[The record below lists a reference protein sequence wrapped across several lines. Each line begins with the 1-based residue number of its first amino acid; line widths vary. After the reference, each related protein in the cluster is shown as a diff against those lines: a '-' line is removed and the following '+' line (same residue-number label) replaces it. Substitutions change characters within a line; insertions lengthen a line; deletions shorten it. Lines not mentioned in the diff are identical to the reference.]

1 MPCRTLKYYGVK
13 LMQKALA
20 SDFDNTLFFMFQE
33 ETYRPGD
40 REAIRAFQ
48 AQGGL
53 FGISTG
59 RSLTGVRQATGDN
72 VAYDFY
78 ILANGSL
85 VLDKHLRTLQKKVVP
100 MSLVRSLYDRYG
112 KLENSV
118 IQAGDT
124 VYTFGPADNPM
135 QTHIDDF
142 EELDGKDIYGISFY
156 TGSEDRA
163 KEMAGDAQQHYGR
176 TIEAYANTVVLDI
189 VGAGC
194 SKGQALET
202 VRQALALERVG
213 AIGDSYND
221 ISMLESADISFTFSY
236 APQPVQASAGHIVGS
251 VREALTLL

>member
-13 LMQKALA
+13 LMKKALA
-20 SDFDNTLFFMFQE
+20 SDFDNTLFCMFQE

-202 VRQALALERVG
+202 VRQAGEGGQRHQATG
-213 AIGDSYND
+213 ARHWN
-221 ISMLESADISFTFSY
+221 
-236 APQPVQASAGHIVGS
+236 V
-251 VREALTLL
+251 